1 MRSVPRRTLGV
12 VAALLLASCV
22 GDSTGPRS
30 LRRAHF
36 AIAPLFDARA
46 FDVVAFDRIRIR
58 FVPSGGGA
66 AAVDTVVA
74 FPSTADSI
82 ALSLSV
88 PVTGAS
94 EGYTI
99 TLAMIN
105 SAGDTVFRGGP
116 ASVTAFPGALATAPT
131 DIPVYYTGVGFDAA
145 SVVFSGALPLSA
157 FFGDTTVFTAQALDS
172 SGHPIPG
179 TPIVYRIAAADT
191 GLARVANPD
200 TGRVIAKAA
209 RGSAHVVA
217 ELLTHQTATAAL
229 LVQPRPAAIAFTG
242 GTGQSAVVG
251 SPLPQPIVARVT
263 GADNLGVEGVIVTF
277 AVTAGGGSLSAT
289 TDTTD
294 ANGNASVL
302 WTLGPTAGTQTVSAT
317 AGALTTSPVSALAAP
332 GGATKLAFSL
342 QPSTVAAGAAIAPS
356 VRVSAQDVDGNTA
369 TGYTGNVTLA
379 LGSNPGAGTLGGTLT
394 VAAVAGVAT
403 FATPF
408 LDKAAAG
415 YTLAASASGLAGATS
430 SAFTVTAG
438 TASTLALL
446 SGGAQTGAPG
456 AQLALPVAVMVTDAY
471 GNGVSGRAVTFAVAT
486 GGGSVGTPSTST
498 VASGAANTTWTL
510 GAVGGAQSITAT
522 ATGLAGS
529 PLTVTATAQTG
540 APASVAFLVQPATTV
555 AGFSLTPA
563 VVVAV
568 QDSNG
573 VTVPTFTGQVGIA
586 LATNPDTATLSG
598 TVVVNAVAGLATFAN
613 LSVDKAD
620 TGYALGAAI
629 SVSIGRLSNRF
640 TITAGAAKTI
650 ALVSGGAQAGAQS
663 TQLPLPVVVK
673 VTDSLGNGVGGRAVT
688 FAVATGGGSVG
699 TPNATTNALGLA
711 STTWTLGAAAG
722 AQSITATAAGLAGS
736 PVAIGASAGTV
747 VVSTTVSPRLDTLT
761 ALTATVQLAAQA
773 KDGAGSP
780 MSGSFTWTSRTP
792 GIATVSGTGLVTAI
806 ANGATYVVA
815 TEAGGTKDSAQ
826 IVVQQR
832 VATITVTPGTRNL
845 YLTTTFAFSAAAVDG
860 LGHPMPGVTSF
871 AWMSTAP
878 SVATVD
884 TAGHVS
890 ATGLGATQIRATS
903 GGITGVANLTVLT
916 PITRI
921 AVVVDTVGAATTD
934 TFTLTSLGLTRRYR
948 AIAHD
953 TLDAVMTGVTFTW
966 ASTNPSVALL
976 DSLTATTARATAAAN
991 GVTRIQAT
999 AQGLTSA
1006 PGASLTVQQVLA
1018 SIVLTPNA
1026 PTIAIAG
1033 TVGLVARG
1041 LDANGRYIS
1050 GGAFSFAS
1058 SNPAI
1063 ATVGATSGLVT
1074 GVALGFDTVTATS
1087 GTVTSNFSI
1096 ITVSASVPA
1105 ALSFGRDTLSVG
1117 RGGSTSVPILLST
1130 PAASPLI
1137 VKLAVQDTF
1146 AFWSTATVTI
1156 PQGQTA
1162 VNATLNGRNAGT
1174 TVITATDSSG
1184 LGYAPTSAV
1193 LAVTATMRLA
1203 SGGFAINATDVATTQ
1218 VLLSDPSPAGGTYVS
1233 FSYTTPGIAAVSP
1246 DPAFIPPGQ
1255 LAADIQIRGLAAG
1268 STNITPTA
1276 IGVNGTAS
1284 SFTAYAPILTPSQT
1298 SLRLGAGQY
1307 DPNTYVYIPAYTNTP
1322 IPVTLAS
1329 TDTTVA
1335 VVPPA
1340 VTIPQNSYY
1349 AYVNIGGA
1357 APGTA
1362 TVSVASPGW
1371 TAARTVPVTVTSPYV
1386 GISGGTTL
1394 NTTSPQ
1400 TNVYVYSEDS
1410 TRTAHART
1418 SSLVVRLSSSDTTV
1432 MKVLDTVVTIA
1443 PGQYYTYA
1451 GRVIPAGLGGTAY
1464 IVATASGHHPDSTLY
1479 TVVGPKLQFSWTQN
1493 YVGAG
1498 QYDPNAYVYT
1508 PNYVTAPLAVSVAN
1522 SNPASV
1528 SVPAMDTVPNGSYYR
1543 YFNVV
1548 GTAPGSA
1555 TFIASALGYQPDT
1568 AGYTVTSPRL
1578 TASGSNTY
1586 NNFGSGGNISVYA
1599 TDSLRTG
1606 HYRTAPLLVSVA
1618 STDTTVLRV
1627 DSSVVTI
1634 DSGTYYNG
1642 RAHVTPVGVGTARVV
1657 FTAAGH
1663 VTLDTLTITV
1673 QTPKIQFSFYS
1684 ALYGRRQNSGLNGFY
1699 VSTPDYRAT
1708 PLAATITQKHV
1719 AVDTLTTTAP
1729 VIPTSSYYFYLG
1741 DYALANGTDTL
1752 IVSAPGYLPDT
1763 AFVTVSTPKF
1773 TTSGMPGSTTTT
1785 NPPIGINVYATDSVG
1800 TGHYV
1805 SDTVVVAAVS
1815 SDTTVLRPTQ
1825 PFFRIPAGAYYAST
1839 TVTVM
1844 GPGAARITYSDSA
1857 GTGYLPATTNSITVT
1872 GPSLGLSNGSPV
1884 LGMRQSGGTN
1894 SSYVSTPNNVVA
1906 PLVVR
1911 LVSTGT
1917 RVAMV
1922 PDSVIVPAG
1931 SYYAYFTVSAQ
1942 DTVGTVQVQA
1952 TAVGYNGAT
1961 MNVQVTVPKF
1971 VVSTATQLNTT
1982 SPRTAITVYA
1992 TDANGNS
1999 HYTTENV
2006 TVTLQS
2012 SAPGVAAIDS
2022 STVTIPS
2029 GAYYVS
2035 TPTWSPG
2042 TPGTA
2047 QLSAQ
2052 DVRAVQYKYATGTAN
2067 VTVVTPT
2074 LSLNSAPGALGLGQ
2088 YQDYLYAQTPDYQTA
2103 PVAVALTHTGTAHT
2117 GTDSNLTN
2125 VPITGLTIP
2134 ASGNYQYFRLT
2145 GLSRGTDTLVASAT
2159 SPVHNPA
2166 TMLTV
2171 VDSGRVDPISGWP
2184 GTIVAGD
2191 SVLVTLYSRDPNDN
2205 ARYVVAATGF
2215 TLAPNANIEFRQGGA
2230 VVTTVTVPAAA
2241 QYVQFYL
2248 KGVSAGTGS
2257 VTILNANYRSY
2268 FNTVTVTP

>member
-74 FPSTADSI
+74 FPSTVDSI
-82 ALSLSV
+82 SLSLSV

-157 FFGDTTVFTAQALDS
+157 FFGDTTLFTAQALDS

-179 TPIVYRIAAADT
+179 TPIVYRIAAPDT

-209 RGSAHVVA
+209 RGNAHVVA

-229 LVQPRPAAIAFTG
+229 LVQPRPAVIAFTG

-263 GADNLGVEGVIVTF
+263 GADNLGVEGVVVTF
-277 AVTAGGGSLSAT
+277 AVTAGGGFLSTT

-294 ANGNASVL
+294 ANGNAPDL
-302 WTLGPTAGTQTVSAT
+302 WTLGPTAGSQTVTAS

-332 GGATKLAFSL
+332 GGATKLAFGV
-342 QPSTVAAGAAIAPS
+342 QPSTVAAGAAVAPS
-356 VRVSAQDVDGNTA
+356 VRVSALDVDGNTA

-394 VAAVAGVAT
+394 VAAVAGIAT

-408 LDKAAAG
+408 VDKAAAG
-415 YTLAASASGLAGATS
+415 YTMAASASGLAGATS

-438 TASTLALL
+438 TATTLALL
-446 SGGAQTGAPG
+446 SGGAQSGAPG
-456 AQLALPVAVMVTDAY
+456 AQLALPVAVRVTDAY

-486 GGGSVGTPSTST
+486 GGGSVGTPGTST
-498 VASGAANTTWTL
+498 DASGMASTTWSL

-586 LATNPDTATLSG
+586 LSTNPDTATLSG

-650 ALVSGGAQAGAQS
+650 ALVSGSAQAGAQS
-663 TQLPLPVVVK
+663 TQLALPVVVK
-673 VTDSLGNGVGGRAVT
+673 VADSLGNGVSGRAVT

-722 AQSITATAAGLAGS
+722 AQSITATATGLTGS
-736 PVAIGASAGTV
+736 PITIGASAGTSV
-747 VVSTTVSPRLDTLT
+747 ASTTVSPHLDTLT
-761 ALTATVQLAAQA
+761 ALAATVPLGAQA

-780 MSGSFTWTSRTP
+780 MSGSFAWTSRTP

-871 AWMSTAP
+871 AWTSTAP

-890 ATGLGATQIRATS
+890 AMGLGASQIRATS

-976 DSLTATTARATAAAN
+976 DSITATTARATAAAN

-1006 PGASLTVQQVLA
+1006 PGASLTIQQVLA
-1018 SIVLTPNA
+1018 SIALTPNA

-1033 TVGLVARG
+1033 TVGLVAHG
-1041 LDANGRYIS
+1041 LDANGRSIA
-1050 GGAFSFAS
+1050 GGSFVYHSAT
-1058 SNPAI
+1058 PAV
-1063 ATVGATSGLVT
+1063 ATADSVTGRVT
-1074 GVALGFDTVTATS
+1074 GVSLGITAVTAVSGVITSAPDTV
-1087 GTVTSNFSI
+1087 
-1096 ITVSASVPA
+1096 TVSASVPA

-1117 RGGSTSVPILLST
+1117 RGGSTQVPILLST

-1146 AFWSTATVTI
+1146 AYWSTTTVTI

-1193 LAVTATMRLA
+1193 LAVTATMRFA
-1203 SGGFAINATDVATTQ
+1203 SSNFAINATDVAATQ

-1233 FSYTTPGIAAVSP
+1233 FGYTTPGIAAVSP

-1255 LAADIQIRGLAAG
+1255 LAADVQIRGLAAG

-1284 SFTAYAPILTPSQT
+1284 GFTAYAPVLTPSQT
-1298 SLRLGAGQY
+1298 SVRLGAGQY
-1307 DPNTYVYIPAYTNTP
+1307 DPNTYVYTPAYTDTP

-1329 TDTTVA
+1329 TDSTV
-1335 VVPPA
+1335 VTVPPA
-1340 VTIPQNSYY
+1340 VTIPQNSNY
-1349 AYVNIGGA
+1349 AYFTISGGN
-1357 APGTA
+1357 PGTA
-1362 TVSVASPGW
+1362 TVSVAAPGW
-1371 TAARTVPVTVTSPYV
+1371 TAAHTVPVTVTSPYV
-1386 GISGGTTL
+1386 GISGGGTL

-1400 TNVYVYSEDS
+1400 TNVYVYAEDS
-1410 TRTAHART
+1410 TRTSHYRT

-1443 PGQYYTYA
+1443 NGQYYSGA
-1451 GRVIPAGLGGTAY
+1451 GRIIPAGLGGTAY
-1464 IVATASGHHPDSTLY
+1464 IVATASGHQGDSTLY
-1479 TVVGPKLQFSWTQN
+1479 TVVGPKLQFSWIQN
-1493 YVGAG
+1493 LLGAG
-1498 QYDPNAYVYT
+1498 QYDQNLYLYT
-1508 PNYVTAPLAVSVAN
+1508 PNNVTAPLVVSVAN

-1528 SVPAMDTVPNGSYYR
+1528 TLPAVDTVLTGSNYR
-1543 YFNVV
+1543 YFTVA
-1548 GTAPGSA
+1548 GTSPGTA
-1555 TFIASALGYQPDT
+1555 TFIASATGYQPDT
-1568 AGYTVTSPRL
+1568 AAYTVTSPRL
-1578 TASGSNTY
+1578 TACCNATY
-1586 NNFGSGGNISVYA
+1586 NDFNAGGGLYVYA
-1599 TDSLRTG
+1599 TDSLRTS
-1606 HYRTAPLLVSVA
+1606 HYRSAPLLVSVV
-1618 STDTTVLRV
+1618 STDTTVLKV

-1634 DSGTYYNG
+1634 DSGSYYNG
-1642 RAHVTPVGVGTARVV
+1642 RAHVTPVGVGTAHIV

-1663 VTLDTLTITV
+1663 PSLDTLTITV
-1673 QTPKIQFSFYS
+1673 QTPKINFSFYT
-1684 ALYGRRQNSGLNGFY
+1684 AMYGRRQNSGPNGFY
-1699 VSTPDYRAT
+1699 VYTPDSRT
-1708 PLAATITQKHV
+1708 SPVTATITQNHA
-1719 AVDTLTTTAP
+1719 AVDTVSTTSP
-1729 VIPTSSYYFYLG
+1729 LIPASSNYVYLS
-1741 DYALANGTDTL
+1741 DFALINGTDTL

-1763 AFVTVSTPKF
+1763 AFVTVTTPKF
-1773 TTSGMPGSTTTT
+1773 TTSGLPGSTTTT
-1785 NPPIGINVYATDSVG
+1785 NPPIGLNVYATDSLG
-1800 TGHYV
+1800 NGHYV
-1805 SDTVVVAAVS
+1805 ADTVVVAAVS

-1825 PFFRIPAGAYYAST
+1825 PFFRIPTDGYYAST

-1844 GPGAARITYSDSA
+1844 GPGTASITYSDSA
-1857 GTGYLPATTNSITVT
+1857 GTGYLPATTNIVTVT
-1872 GPSLGLSNGSPV
+1872 GPSLALSNGSSV
-1884 LGMRQSGGTN
+1884 LGMRQHGGTN
-1894 SSYVSTPNNVVA
+1894 SSYVYTPNSVVA
-1906 PLVVR
+1906 PLVVH
-1911 LVSTGT
+1911 LLSTGT
-1917 RVAMV
+1917 RVATV
-1922 PDSVIVPAG
+1922 PDSVIIAA
-1931 SYYAYFTVSAQ
+1931 SSNYAYFDVTAQ
-1942 DTVGTVQVQA
+1942 DTVGTIQIQA
-1952 TAVGYNGAT
+1952 TALGYNGAT

-1971 VVSTATQLNTT
+1971 VISTSGQLNTT
-1982 SPRTAITVYA
+1982 SPRNAITVYA

-2029 GAYYVS
+2029 GAYYVN
-2035 TPTWSPG
+2035 TATWSPG

-2074 LSLNSAPGALGLGQ
+2074 LGFGSAPGALGLGQ
-2088 YQDYLYAQTPDYQTA
+2088 YQDYVYAATPDYQTA
-2103 PVAVALTHTGTAHT
+2103 PVAVALTHTGTART

-2134 ASGNYQYFRLT
+2134 ASGSYQYFRLV
-2145 GLSRGTDTLVASAT
+2145 GLSRGTDTLVASIA

-2171 VDSGRVDPISGWP
+2171 VDSGRVDPIANWP
-2184 GTIVAGD
+2184 GAIVAGD

-2205 ARYVVAATGF
+2205 GRNVVAATGF
-2215 TLAPNANIEFRQGGA
+2215 ALAPNANIEFHQGGA
-2230 VVTTVTVPAAA
+2230 VVTTVTIPADA
-2241 QYVQFYL
+2241 QFVQFYL
-2248 KGVSAGTGS
+2248 KGVSAGSGS
-2257 VTILNANYRSY
+2257 VTITNADYRSY

>member
-157 FFGDTTVFTAQALDS
+157 FFGDTTLFTAQALDS
-172 SGHPIPG
+172 AGHPIPG

-191 GLARVANPD
+191 GLARVADPD

-263 GADNLGVEGVIVTF
+263 GADNLGVDGVIVTF
-277 AVTAGGGSLSAT
+277 AVTAGGGSLST
-289 TDTTD
+289 TTGTTD

-302 WTLGPTAGTQTVSAT
+302 WTLGPTAGSQTVTAS

-332 GGATKLAFSL
+332 GGATKLAFGV
-342 QPSTVAAGAAIAPS
+342 QPSTVAAGVAIAPS
-356 VRVSAQDVDGNTA
+356 VRVSALDVDGNTA

-438 TASTLALL
+438 AATTLALL
-446 SGGAQTGAPG
+446 SGGAQSGAPG
-456 AQLALPVAVMVTDAY
+456 AQLALPVAVKVTDAY

-498 VASGAANTTWTL
+498 DASGTANTTWTL

-529 PLTVTATAQTG
+529 PVT
-540 APASVAFLVQPATTV
+540 
-555 AGFSLTPA
+555 
-563 VVVAV
+563 
-568 QDSNG
+568 
-573 VTVPTFTGQVGIA
+573 
-586 LATNPDTATLSG
+586 
-598 TVVVNAVAGLATFAN
+598 
-613 LSVDKAD
+613 
-620 TGYALGAAI
+620 
-629 SVSIGRLSNRF
+629 
-640 TITAGAAKTI
+640 
-650 ALVSGGAQAGAQS
+650 
-663 TQLPLPVVVK
+663 
-673 VTDSLGNGVGGRAVT
+673 
-688 FAVATGGGSVG
+688 
-699 TPNATTNALGLA
+699 
-711 STTWTLGAAAG
+711 
-722 AQSITATAAGLAGS
+722 
-736 PVAIGASAGTV
+736 IGASAGTAV
-747 VVSTTVSPRLDTLT
+747 ASTTVSPHLDTLT
-761 ALTATVQLAAQA
+761 ALTATVPLAAQA

-806 ANGATYVVA
+806 ANGATYVIA

-884 TAGHVS
+884 TAGHVG

-953 TLDAVMTGVTFTW
+953 TLDAVMTGVSFTW

-1018 SIVLTPNA
+1018 AIALTPNA

-1096 ITVSASVPA
+1096 IDVSASVPA

-1130 PAASPLI
+1130 PAPSPLI

-1146 AFWSTATVTI
+1146 AYWSTATVTI

-1203 SGGFAINATDVATTQ
+1203 SGGYAINATDVATTQ

-1284 SFTAYAPILTPSQT
+1284 SFTAYAPILTPSQ
-1298 SLRLGAGQY
+1298 SSVRLGAGQY
-1307 DPNTYVYIPAYTNTP
+1307 DPNTYVYTPAYTDTP

-1329 TDTTVA
+1329 TDTTVV

-1340 VTIPQNSYY
+1340 VTIPQNSNY
-1349 AYVNIGGA
+1349 AYFTISGGN
-1357 APGTA
+1357 PGTA

-1371 TAARTVPVTVTSPYV
+1371 TAAHTVPVTVTSPYV
-1386 GISGGTTL
+1386 GISGGGTL

-1400 TNVYVYSEDS
+1400 TNVYVYAEDS
-1410 TRTAHART
+1410 TRTSHYRT

-1443 PGQYYTYA
+1443 NGQYYSGA
-1451 GRVIPAGLGGTAY
+1451 GRIIPAGLGGTAY
-1464 IVATASGHHPDSTLY
+1464 IVATASGHQGDSTLY
-1479 TVVGPKLQFSWTQN
+1479 TVVGPKLQFSWVQN
-1493 YVGAG
+1493 TVGAG
-1498 QYDPNAYVYT
+1498 QYDQNPYLYT
-1508 PNYVTAPLAVSVAN
+1508 PNYVTAPLVVSVSN

-1528 SVPAMDTVPNGSYYR
+1528 TLPAVDTVLTGSNYR
-1543 YFNVV
+1543 YFTVT
-1548 GTAPGSA
+1548 GTAPGTA
-1555 TFIASALGYQPDT
+1555 TFIASATGYQPDT
-1568 AGYTVTSPRL
+1568 ASYTVTSPRL
-1578 TASGSNTY
+1578 TATGSTTY
-1586 NNFGSGGNISVYA
+1586 NNFGPGGNVAVYV

-1606 HYRTAPLLVSVA
+1606 HYRSTPLSVSVV
-1618 STDTTVLRV
+1618 STDTAILTV
-1627 DSSVVTI
+1627 DSSTVTI
-1634 DSGTYYNG
+1634 AAGQYYNG
-1642 RAHVTPVGVGTARVV
+1642 QAHVTPVGIGTARII

-1673 QTPKIQFSFYS
+1673 QTPKINFSFYT
-1684 ALYGRRQNSGLNGFY
+1684 AMYGRRQNSGANGFY
-1699 VSTPDYRAT
+1699 VYTPDSRT
-1708 PLAATITQKHV
+1708 SPVTATITQNHA
-1719 AVDTLTTTAP
+1719 AVDTVSTTSP
-1729 VIPTSSYYFYLG
+1729 VIPASSNYLYLS
-1741 DYALANGTDTL
+1741 DYALTNGTDTL
-1752 IVSAPGYLPDT
+1752 FVSAPGYLPDT
-1763 AFVTVSTPKF
+1763 AFVTVTTPKF
-1773 TTSGMPGSTTTT
+1773 TASGLPGSTTTT

-1815 SDTTVLRPTQ
+1815 SDTTVIRPTQ
-1825 PFFRIPAGAYYAST
+1825 PFFRIPAGGYYAST

-1844 GPGAARITYSDSA
+1844 GPGTASITYSDSA
-1857 GTGYLPATTNSITVT
+1857 GTGYLPATTNAVTVT
-1872 GPSLGLSNGSPV
+1872 GPSLALSNGSSV
-1884 LGMRQSGGTN
+1884 LGMRQHGGTN
-1894 SSYVSTPNNVVA
+1894 SSYVYTPNSVVA
-1906 PLVVR
+1906 PLVVH
-1911 LVSTGT
+1911 LLSTGT
-1917 RVAMV
+1917 RVATI
-1922 PDSVIVPAG
+1922 PDSVIIAA
-1931 SYYAYFTVSAQ
+1931 SSNYAYFDVTAQ
-1942 DTVGTVQVQA
+1942 DTVGTIQVQA
-1952 TAVGYNGAT
+1952 TALGYNGAT

-1971 VVSTATQLNTT
+1971 VVSTSTQLNTT
-1982 SPRTAITVYA
+1982 SARASIYVYA
-1992 TDANGNS
+1992 ADANGNT

-2042 TPGTA
+2042 TAGTA

-2088 YQDYLYAQTPDYQTA
+2088 YQDYVYAATPDYQTA
-2103 PVAVALTHTGTAHT
+2103 PVAVALTHTGTART

-2134 ASGNYQYFRLT
+2134 ASGSYQYFRLV

-2171 VDSGRVDPISGWP
+2171 VDSGRVDPIANWP
-2184 GTIVAGD
+2184 GAIVAGD
-2191 SVLVTLYSRDPNDN
+2191 SVLVTLYARDPNDN

-2215 TLAPNANIEFRQGGA
+2215 TLAPNANIEFHQGGA

-2248 KGVSAGTGS
+2248 KGVSVGTGS
-2257 VTILNANYRSY
+2257 VTISNANYRSY